1 MMLVNGIICL
11 VVSVILLVQI
21 KKTQEIETNQFLNK
35 FVWIYWSILVLISI
49 NHLASGIMAPWLS
62 GVINSLGPVTDLL
75 HAVAGIILSVYLSK
89 RRQIK
94 KHYEHKRQAT
104 I

>member
-49 NHLASGIMAPWLS
+49 NHLASGVVAPWIS
-62 GVINSLGPVTDLL
+62 GVVNSLGPVTDLL
-75 HAVAGIILSVYLSK
+75 HALAGIILSAYLSK

-94 KHYEHKRQAT
+94 KHHEQHERAT